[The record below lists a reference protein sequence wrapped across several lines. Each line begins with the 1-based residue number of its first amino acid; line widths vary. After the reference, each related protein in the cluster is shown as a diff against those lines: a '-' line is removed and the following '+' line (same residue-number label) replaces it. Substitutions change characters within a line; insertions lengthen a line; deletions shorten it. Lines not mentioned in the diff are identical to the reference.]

1 MIPALSGGVQTTIA
15 AIVIFL
21 LLVVFHEFGHFWV
34 AKRVGIFVREF
45 AVGFGPKLFSRKW
58 GETVYSIRALPLGG
72 FVNMAG
78 EGPED
83 YGIEPGQAVAVQ
95 LDEEG
100 RVRAFG
106 DPRFLRDVDAV
117 GRLLSG
123 PTREQYALQVETD
136 EGVRRYALSPVTELY
151 SDHGVTPLAPYERQF
166 IGKSVLARAATIF
179 AGPLMNFVL
188 AAIIFA
194 VYFTISGVPAGPDVG
209 KVLPDSPAARA
220 GLLPGDHIVAVDGE
234 PVRSWNQLVKEV
246 QSRPDQRVVLDVA
259 RGDQRLQIAV
269 TPQIRDGV
277 GVIGVSPALV
287 HDPLTSIWLG
297 IRQTWDITVQ
307 IVVAFSRMITGA
319 LAPEVAGPVG
329 IVAMIGEQTKQGLMN
344 LLTLTAILSI
354 NLGIIN
360 LLPIPALDGSRL
372 MFLLVE
378 ALRGRP
384 VDPHKESMVHL
395 VGFALLMV
403 IVVLVTYK
411 DVTRLF

>member
-1 MIPALSGGVQTTIA
+1 MNDSGVIQTAVA

-45 AVGFGPKLFSRKW
+45 AVGFGPKVFSRKW
-58 GETVYSIRALPLGG
+58 GETVYSVRALPLGG

-83 YGIEPGQAVAVQ
+83 FAFEPGKTVAVK
-95 LDEEG
+95 LDADG
-100 RVRAFG
+100 RVEALG
-106 DPRFLRDVDAV
+106 DPRSIRHADLV
-117 GRLLSG
+117 GRLRTG
-123 PTREQYALQVETD
+123 PSREDYALRIETGD
-136 EGVRRYALSPVTELY
+136 EVRRYPLGPAAVLY
-151 SDHGVTPLAPYERQF
+151 ADNAAMSLAPYDRQF
-166 IGKSVLARAATIF
+166 LGKPVWARAATIF

-188 AAIIFA
+188 AAVIFA
-194 VYFTISGVPAGPDVG
+194 VYFTVAGVPSGPDVA
-209 KVLPDSPAARA
+209 KVLPGSPALRA
-220 GLLPGDHIVAVDGE
+220 GLQPGDHIAAVDGE
-234 PVRSWNQLVKEV
+234 PVGSWDQLVKAV
-246 QSRPDQRVVLDVA
+246 QSRADQRVVLDVV
-259 RGDQRLQIAV
+259 RGGQRFQVAV
-269 TPQIRDGV
+269 SPEIRGGV

-287 HDPLTSIWLG
+287 HNPIASVWLG
-297 IRQTWDITVQ
+297 VKQTWDISVQ
-307 IVVAFSRMITGA
+307 IVAAFGRMISGT

-344 LLTLTAILSI
+344 LLTLTALLSI

-378 ALRGRP
+378 AVRGRP
-384 VDPHKESMVHL
+384 VDPQKESMVHL